1 MLAANFTSS
10 GLDQMSL
17 SVVRSHLTFFVKH
30 FSTGVTLVRWRL
42 RLFDMNGQDVDSKV
56 TFAFED
62 FATFVAWISAFRMC
76 VSYMFLEVLS
86 GFEGT

>member
-1 MLAANFTSS
+1 MLAANFTGS
-10 GLDQMSL
+10 GLVQMSH
-17 SVVRSHLTFFVKH
+17 SVVRGHFTFIVKH

-42 RLFDMNGQDVDSKV
+42 RLFDMNGQDVVSKV
-56 TFAFED
+56 SFAFAD